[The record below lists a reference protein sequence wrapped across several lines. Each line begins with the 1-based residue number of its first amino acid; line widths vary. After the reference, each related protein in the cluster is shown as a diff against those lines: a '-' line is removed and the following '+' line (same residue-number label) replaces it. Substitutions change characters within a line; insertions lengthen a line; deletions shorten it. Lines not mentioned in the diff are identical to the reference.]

1 MLTTAI
7 YGPSFVATSLVV
19 LEIFDT
25 KILKTKYFQAFFL
38 MYLQAHEHR
47 DFCAIFESRF
57 RAPNDVRTGNRDYV
71 CIIFIA
77 LQAGEG
83 IFEISL

>member
-1 MLTTAI
+1 MTTGI
-7 YGPSFVATSLVV
+7 YGISFVATSLTV
-19 LEIFDT
+19 LEIFVT

-57 RAPNDVRTGNRDYV
+57 RAPNDVRTGNRVYV
-71 CIIFIA
+71 CSIFVA
-77 LQAGEG
+77 LHDGEG
-83 IFEISL
+83 IFEIFL